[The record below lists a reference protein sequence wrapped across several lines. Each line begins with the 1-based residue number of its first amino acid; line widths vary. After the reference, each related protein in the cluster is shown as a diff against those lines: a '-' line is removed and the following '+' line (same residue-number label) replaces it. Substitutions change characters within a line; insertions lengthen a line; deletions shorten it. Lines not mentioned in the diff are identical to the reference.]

1 MEEKGRTASGA
12 GLEHQLEEL
21 QRRATQDALSGLLN
35 RETLELVVKD
45 RLRSL
50 GPEDTCAL
58 FIVDL
63 DDFKRVNDT
72 LGHQAGDQAIRQAGQ
87 ILSNLF
93 YARDIVGRLGGDEFA
108 VFLYG
113 SISLDLVRAKAS
125 QICGEL
131 QLVLG
136 TEQTL
141 TLTAS
146 VGVYL
151 AGKGQEFEGLY
162 HSADLALYKA
172 KKNGKHQFY
181 LKNGDVNLEDPGAP
195 FRPVNAIPLGELL
208 ENMGSG
214 VALLELGEDPQVI
227 YVSPTFCGL
236 IGEDPKA
243 VKLPLPLSHFIHPQD
258 YPGVLEALRES
269 AGTGR
274 ALEHSHRV
282 RVAEGARWAWWRVY
296 AVQIDY
302 DAPHPVLL
310 ITASDV
316 SQFKERELRQ
326 EERIQGLL
334 AALNQTSKQVWDV
347 DLETGIFHAYTPEG
361 KYKVLGPGEMKLP
374 WDLMEQGWVHPN
386 SVARFQLFAQE
397 LLEGSAQGF
406 GNFAIRS
413 ADTGSYTRP

>member
-1 MEEKGRTASGA
+1 MWA
-12 GLEHQLEEL
+12 GW
-21 QRRATQDALSGLLN
+21 
-35 RETLELVVKD
+35 
-45 RLRSL
+45 
-50 GPEDTCAL
+50 
-58 FIVDL
+58 
-63 DDFKRVNDT
+63 
-72 LGHQAGDQAIRQAGQ
+72 
-87 ILSNLF
+87 
-93 YARDIVGRLGGDEFA
+93 GGDEFA

-113 SISLDLVRAKAS
+113 SISLDLVRARAS

-181 LKNGDVNLEDPGAP
+181 LKNGDVNLEDPGAS
-195 FRPVNAIPLGELL
+195 FRPVNAIPLAELL

-258 YPGVLEALRES
+258 Y
-269 AGTGR
+269 
-274 ALEHSHRV
+274 
-282 RVAEGARWAWWRVY
+282 
-296 AVQIDY
+296 
-302 DAPHPVLL
+302 
-310 ITASDV
+310 
-316 SQFKERELRQ
+316 
-326 EERIQGLL
+326 
-334 AALNQTSKQVWDV
+334 
-347 DLETGIFHAYTPEG
+347 
-361 KYKVLGPGEMKLP
+361 
-374 WDLMEQGWVHPN
+374 
-386 SVARFQLFAQE
+386 
-397 LLEGSAQGF
+397 
-406 GNFAIRS
+406 
-413 ADTGSYTRP
+413 TRP

>member
-1 MEEKGRTASGA
+1 METKTEDLAEQTLRHRLA
-12 GLEHQLEEL
+12 EL
-21 QRRATQDALSGLLN
+21 QKRAAKDALSGLLN
-35 RETLELVVKD
+35 RDTMEQSIKG
-45 RLRSL
+45 RLL
-50 GPEDTCAL
+50 DMEPEDTCAL

-72 LGHQAGDQAIRQAGQ
+72 LGHQAGDRAIRQAGK

-181 LKNGDVNLEDPGAP
+181 LKNGDVNLRTQG
-195 FRPVNAIPLGELL
+195 RP
-208 ENMGSG
+208 SG
-214 VALLELGEDPQVI
+214 
-227 YVSPTFCGL
+227 
-236 IGEDPKA
+236 
-243 VKLPLPLSHFIHPQD
+243 
-258 YPGVLEALRES
+258 R
-269 AGTGR
+269 
-274 ALEHSHRV
+274 
-282 RVAEGARWAWWRVY
+282 
-296 AVQIDY
+296 
-302 DAPHPVLL
+302 
-310 ITASDV
+310 
-316 SQFKERELRQ
+316 
-326 EERIQGLL
+326 
-334 AALNQTSKQVWDV
+334 
-347 DLETGIFHAYTPEG
+347 
-361 KYKVLGPGEMKLP
+361 
-374 WDLMEQGWVHPN
+374 
-386 SVARFQLFAQE
+386 
-397 LLEGSAQGF
+397 
-406 GNFAIRS
+406 
-413 ADTGSYTRP
+413 

>member
-58 FIVDL
+58 LIVDL

-72 LGHQAGDQAIRQAGQ
+72 LGHQAGDRAIRQAGK

-113 SISLDLVRAKAS
+113 NISLDLVRAKAS

-258 YPGVLEALRES
+258 Y
-269 AGTGR
+269 
-274 ALEHSHRV
+274 
-282 RVAEGARWAWWRVY
+282 
-296 AVQIDY
+296 
-302 DAPHPVLL
+302 
-310 ITASDV
+310 
-316 SQFKERELRQ
+316 
-326 EERIQGLL
+326 
-334 AALNQTSKQVWDV
+334 
-347 DLETGIFHAYTPEG
+347 
-361 KYKVLGPGEMKLP
+361 
-374 WDLMEQGWVHPN
+374 
-386 SVARFQLFAQE
+386 
-397 LLEGSAQGF
+397 
-406 GNFAIRS
+406 
-413 ADTGSYTRP
+413 TRP